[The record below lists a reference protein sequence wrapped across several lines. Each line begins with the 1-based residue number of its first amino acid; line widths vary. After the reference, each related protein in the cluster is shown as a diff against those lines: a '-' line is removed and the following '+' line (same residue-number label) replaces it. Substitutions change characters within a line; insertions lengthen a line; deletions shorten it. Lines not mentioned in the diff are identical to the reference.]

1 MLKDIVDVLADPA
14 DLSPLRGEG
23 DFSRLVSETGHSY
36 DVAKQGYVT
45 LASGKGLNHEGDSI
59 EMIHAREAFL
69 SQGHFAPFVE
79 AVTQQVQDVLE
90 HSAPEPGDPSAEEA
104 HGVAEPAVLEVGAG
118 TGYYLAHTLDSVG
131 GARGIGLDISVP
143 AAKHLAK
150 SHPRVGAVVADVWSQ
165 LPVRDG
171 SVHAIMD
178 VFAPRNPAEFA
189 RVLAPGG
196 EVVALIAHQGHLDEL
211 REPLG
216 ILGVEAGKL
225 ERMVEQAK
233 GHLEL
238 AAEPQLIEY
247 TMRLERDAIAAQVG
261 MSPSAR
267 HVAPDVL
274 QERLAALPEH
284 MDVTARGQ
292 LGRLRK
298 A

>member
-14 DLSPLRGEG
+14 DLSPLRGED
-23 DFSRLVSETGHSY
+23 DFARLVSETGHSY

-45 LASGKGLNHEGDSI
+45 LASGKGLNHEGDSL
-59 EMIHAREAFL
+59 EMVNSREAFL

-79 AVTQQVQDVLE
+79 AVTEHVQDVLE
-90 HSAPEPGDPSAEEA
+90 HSAPDA
-104 HGVAEPAVLEVGAG
+104 AEPVILEVGAG
-118 TGYYLAHTLDSVG
+118 TGYYLSHTLDSILGV
-131 GARGIGLDISVP
+131 RGVGLDISVP

-150 SHPRVGAVVADVWSQ
+150 SHSRVGAVVADVWAG
-165 LPVRDG
+165 LPVREG
-171 SVHAIMD
+171 SIHAITD

-196 EVVALIAHQGHLDEL
+196 EVVTLIAHQGHLDEL

-225 ERMVEQAK
+225 ERMVEQAD

-238 AAEPQLIEY
+238 AAAPTLIEFP
-247 TMRLERDAIAAQVG
+247 MRLERDAIAAQVG

-267 HVAPDVL
+267 HVAADVL
-274 QERLAALPEH
+274 QERVAQLPDHLE
-284 MDVTARGQ
+284 VTARAQ
-292 LGRLRK
+292 LVRLRK